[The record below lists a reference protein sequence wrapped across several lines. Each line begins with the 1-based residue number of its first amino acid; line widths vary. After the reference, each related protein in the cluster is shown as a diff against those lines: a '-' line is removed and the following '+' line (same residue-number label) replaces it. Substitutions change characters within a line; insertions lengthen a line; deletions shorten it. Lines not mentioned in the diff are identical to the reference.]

1 MQSFPPD
8 RENFAAPQARPL
20 SHQHPIQLI
29 NRYYYRWHG
38 ACNYKGMLGSTAVT
52 YGRYGTFET
61 PRVERTAAASQNQHF
76 WGSDGF
82 GFSDILDI
90 VNPLQNLP
98 VVSDIY
104 RKVTGDATSPGSKVA
119 GGALFGGVGGLIAG
133 FFSSTVEQVSGSTPV
148 VQAMNFISG
157 ETTEVEAANNN
168 TPLERAMID
177 WSQPVPSKKVYDT
190 AAYLRKYNEVQQ
202 FAEAQRSGRIDIAA

>member
-1 MQSFPPD
+1 
-8 RENFAAPQARPL
+8 
-20 SHQHPIQLI
+20 
-29 NRYYYRWHG
+29 
-38 ACNYKGMLGSTAVT
+38 MLGSTAVT

-61 PRVERTAAASQNQHF
+61 PRVERTAAASPNQSF

-98 VVSDIY
+98 VVSDMY
-104 RKVTGDATSPGSKVA
+104 RKVTGDGTSPGSKVA

-133 FFSSTVEQVSGSTPV
+133 FFSSTIEQVTGSTPV

-157 ETTEVEAANNN
+157 ETTEAANNN
-168 TPLERAMID
+168 TPLEKAMID